1 MSNETLNDVNV
12 IKFLMR
18 QYVRNYLWE
27 YCDSAYVLSRK
38 FNISADKFT
47 DGIDENDVSGFTDDE
62 IFKIFGN
69 LTQLDS
75 AIIEDTQTIVRA
87 EEDSKAEVE
96 EEASQQWTDVVNISY
111 MRFQVESW
119 LEDNPK
125 LIIPTLK
132 LIDLS
137 DENIKR
143 IIANVHGI
151 DRLSDIDVPFL
162 YAVLKRSIYNAVNAL
177 LNAASSVTSSEK
189 DEQIMDVVITIIF
202 AVLTFF
208 VALFPVFV
216 ELHVMWREWRKR
228 VGNNSNIEK
237 SIKKPADQRC
247 VMAVSSDELM
257 RETEDIASDLQ
268 NISEQRV

>member
-1 MSNETLNDVNV
+1 MSNKTLYDVNV

-18 QYVRNYLWE
+18 QHVRNFLWE
-27 YCDSAYVLSRK
+27 YYGSAYVLSKK

-47 DGIDENDVSGFTDDE
+47 TAINENDVSGFTDDE

-69 LTQLDS
+69 LIQLDS

-125 LIIPTLK
+125 LIIPTLE
-132 LIDLS
+132 LIDLPN
-137 DENIKR
+137 EAIKR
-143 IIANVHGI
+143 IIANVRGI
-151 DRLSDIDVPFL
+151 DRLSDIDVLFL

-189 DEQIMDVVITIIF
+189 DE
-202 AVLTFF
+202 
-208 VALFPVFV
+208 
-216 ELHVMWREWRKR
+216 
-228 VGNNSNIEK
+228 
-237 SIKKPADQRC
+237 
-247 VMAVSSDELM
+247 
-257 RETEDIASDLQ
+257 
-268 NISEQRV
+268 

>member
-1 MSNETLNDVNV
+1 MSNKTPNDINV

-27 YCDSAYVLSRK
+27 YYGSAYVLSRK

-47 DGIDENDVSGFTDDE
+47 DGIDEHDVSGFTDDE

-69 LTQLDS
+69 LIQLDS
-75 AIIEDTQTIVRA
+75 AIIEDAQTIVRA

-125 LIIPTLK
+125 LIIPTLE
-132 LIDLS
+132 LIDLPN
-137 DENIKR
+137 EAIKR
-143 IIANVHGI
+143 IIANVRGI
-151 DRLSDIDVPFL
+151 DRLSDIDVLFL

-237 SIKKPADQRC
+237 SIKKLADQRC

>member
-1 MSNETLNDVNV
+1 MSNKTLYDVNV

-18 QYVRNYLWE
+18 QHVRNFLWE
-27 YCDSAYVLSRK
+27 YYGSAYVLSRK

-47 DGIDENDVSGFTDDE
+47 TAINENDVSGFTDDE

-69 LTQLDS
+69 LTQLDT
-75 AIIEDTQTIVRA
+75 AIIEDAQTIVKV

-96 EEASQQWTDVVNISY
+96 EEASQLWSDVVNISY
-111 MRFQVESW
+111 MRFQLESW

-151 DRLSDIDVPFL
+151 DRLSDIDVLFL

-177 LNAASSVTSSEK
+177 SNAASSVTSSEK
-189 DEQIMDVVITIIF
+189 DE
-202 AVLTFF
+202 
-208 VALFPVFV
+208 
-216 ELHVMWREWRKR
+216 
-228 VGNNSNIEK
+228 
-237 SIKKPADQRC
+237 
-247 VMAVSSDELM
+247 
-257 RETEDIASDLQ
+257 
-268 NISEQRV
+268 

>member
-47 DGIDENDVSGFTDDE
+47 DGIDEHDVSGLTDAE

-111 MRFQVESW
+111 MR
-119 LEDNPK
+119 
-125 LIIPTLK
+125 
-132 LIDLS
+132 
-137 DENIKR
+137 
-143 IIANVHGI
+143 
-151 DRLSDIDVPFL
+151 
-162 YAVLKRSIYNAVNAL
+162 
-177 LNAASSVTSSEK
+177 
-189 DEQIMDVVITIIF
+189 
-202 AVLTFF
+202 
-208 VALFPVFV
+208 
-216 ELHVMWREWRKR
+216 
-228 VGNNSNIEK
+228 
-237 SIKKPADQRC
+237 
-247 VMAVSSDELM
+247 
-257 RETEDIASDLQ
+257 
-268 NISEQRV
+268 

>member
-1 MSNETLNDVNV
+1 MSNKTPNDINV

-27 YCDSAYVLSRK
+27 YYGSAYVLSRK

-47 DGIDENDVSGFTDDE
+47 DGIDEHDVSGLTDAE

-69 LTQLDS
+69 LIQLDS
-75 AIIEDTQTIVRA
+75 AIIEDAQTIVRA

-125 LIIPTLK
+125 LIIPTLE
-132 LIDLS
+132 LIDLPN
-137 DENIKR
+137 EAIKR
-143 IIANVHGI
+143 IIANVRGI
-151 DRLSDIDVPFL
+151 DRLSDIDVLFL

-189 DEQIMDVVITIIF
+189 DE
-202 AVLTFF
+202 
-208 VALFPVFV
+208 
-216 ELHVMWREWRKR
+216 
-228 VGNNSNIEK
+228 
-237 SIKKPADQRC
+237 
-247 VMAVSSDELM
+247 
-257 RETEDIASDLQ
+257 
-268 NISEQRV
+268 

>member
-1 MSNETLNDVNV
+1 MSNEKLNDVNV

-18 QYVRNYLWE
+18 QHVRNFLWE
-27 YCDSAYVLSRK
+27 YYGSAYVLSKK

-47 DGIDENDVSGFTDDE
+47 TAINENDVSGFTDDE

-69 LTQLDS
+69 LTQLDT
-75 AIIEDTQTIVRA
+75 AIIEDAQTIVKV

-111 MRFQVESW
+111 MRSQVKSW
-119 LEDNPK
+119 LAGNPK

-151 DRLSDIDVPFL
+151 DLLPDIDVLFL
-162 YAVLKRSIYNAVNAL
+162 YAVLKISIYNAVNAL
-177 LNAASSVTSSEK
+177 SNAASSVTSSEK
-189 DEQIMDVVITIIF
+189 DE
-202 AVLTFF
+202 
-208 VALFPVFV
+208 
-216 ELHVMWREWRKR
+216 
-228 VGNNSNIEK
+228 
-237 SIKKPADQRC
+237 
-247 VMAVSSDELM
+247 
-257 RETEDIASDLQ
+257 
-268 NISEQRV
+268 